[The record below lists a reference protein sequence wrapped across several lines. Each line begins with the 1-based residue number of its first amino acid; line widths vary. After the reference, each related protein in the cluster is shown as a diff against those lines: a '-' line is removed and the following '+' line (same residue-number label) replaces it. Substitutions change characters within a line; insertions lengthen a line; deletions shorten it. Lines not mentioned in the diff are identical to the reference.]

1 MICNVLDLSVKTK
14 RLFRSNRDDRNCAG
28 FSDACVMEPST
39 RTTAGVGEAP
49 RHEIA
54 EYGAGRLSAAYGDLA
69 TAWRVEIGRKP
80 I

>member
-1 MICNVLDLSVKTK
+1 MYEFPIFMRVRVIIPYVGK
-14 RLFRSNRDDRNCAG
+14 CAG

-69 TAWRVEIGRKP
+69 TAWRVEIGRNP